1 VRPRL
6 VKAGRSVKLLNAPV
20 VALLIWAALLIVIVL
35 ISKLTGT
42 QPMLCWFRRIST
54 IPCPSCGSTRGV
66 LSLLE
71 GDVLGAFLKNPL
83 VMTTLTILAVGFG
96 LRFFCG
102 LKLEWNL
109 TSKER
114 WAAWALAGAALLAN
128 WAWVISW
135 HQQQ

>member
-1 VRPRL
+1 MRPRL

-20 VALLIWAALLIVIVL
+20 VALLIWVALLIVIVL

-83 VMTTLTILAVGFG
+83 VMTALTVLAVGFG
-96 LRFFCG
+96 LRFLCG

-109 TSKER
+109 GRKER
-114 WAAWALAGAALLAN
+114 WAVWALAGAALLAN